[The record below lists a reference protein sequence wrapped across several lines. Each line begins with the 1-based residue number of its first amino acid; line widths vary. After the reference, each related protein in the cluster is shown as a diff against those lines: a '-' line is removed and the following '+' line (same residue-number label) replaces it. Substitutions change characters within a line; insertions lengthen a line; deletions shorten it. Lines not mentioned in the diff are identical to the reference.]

1 MAQGILPDEQLNAT
15 SVYADIIHLPHWQ
28 PNRKHPRMSLHDRAA
43 QFAPFAALVGY
54 DQMINEEI
62 RMTDRMID
70 LADGQKDTLDRK
82 LNRLNLLTAN
92 GVRPVLSITYFI
104 PDPKKTGGRYE
115 TIKAPVRRVDSGNR
129 KLILITREHPDLPD
143 TIPFDRI
150 LDLAGKELPDPDD
163 DF

>member
-1 MAQGILPDEQLNAT
+1 MAQGISADEKLNARE
-15 SVYADIIHLPHWQ
+15 VYADIIDLSHWQ
-28 PNRKHPRMSLHDRAA
+28 PDRKHPRMSLHNRAA

-54 DQMINEEI
+54 DEMIDEET

-82 LNRLNLLTAN
+82 LNRLAQLTEN
-92 GVRPVLSITYFI
+92 GAHPEISITYFI
-104 PDPKKTGGRYE
+104 PDEKKAGGRYR
-115 TIKAPVRRVDSGNR
+115 TIQAPVRRVDSGNR
-129 KLILITREHPDLPD
+129 KLILITREKPDLPD

-150 LDLAGKELPDPDD
+150 FGLEGKELTDPED